1 MFFKCIKTLLFL
13 FFFSYMRLVLF
24 VRVKSFCRKKN
35 FKIALMTSFTLLLSV
50 LFVVEKLKAYIN
62 FSDQDLCQLEA
73 EFLSLQSI

>member
-13 FFFSYMRLVLF
+13 FLFAYMRLVLF